1 MSTSKKSYDQVKD
14 ILRKLDASI
23 DEARSRR
30 LQTQTPSPAPAG
42 PQGGQSSGPDTLPP
56 DRPGRATP
64 INRPPESNGSASA
77 IHRRVG

>member
-30 LQTQTPSPAPAG
+30 LRTQTPSPAPAV
-42 PQGGQSSGPDTLPP
+42 QGGQSSGPDTAPP